1 MTGKHRSPRR
11 TRWIA
16 GAAAVVAA
24 GSTWLA
30 FGPADAAGATVSAQL
45 TLSGVATS
53 SSPAGGSTVGVHPG
67 DTVNLTAATIPS
79 AGLPGGLGTL
89 LGGLV
94 GGLAKFEV
102 VITSGNLPGVDYPY
116 KLGQASGDHKTLTL
130 SALKSGTYHF
140 AYQAHSVSLLG
151 VVPLD
156 LTGAQLNAISAAG
169 IPLKLNAQN
178 QYVGSIVAA
187 DDPPAGGLSVQ
198 LPSTGV
204 SVSAGP
210 IQVNPNLPGLVAPT
224 LSVPTSLPTGLPG
237 LPGGSTG
244 TSKPDPK
251 PADSQPAS
259 HSAAAAPIP
268 ETIPE
273 LVVPKGDGVLQ
284 AGGLPGGVS
293 GLTAAYQGL
302 TGAQSGGLVA
312 GNSGAAGALPATGGA
327 TGASAPAAD
336 APEQIELAASH
347 PWAPSGV
354 PVLLAIIAVVAL
366 GTVIALY
373 AKFYLVRRPH

>member
-1 MTGKHRSPRR
+1 
-11 TRWIA
+11 
-16 GAAAVVAA
+16 VVAA

-30 FGPADAAGATVSAQL
+30 FGPADAVGATVSAQL

-53 SSPAGGSTVGVHPG
+53 SSPAGGATVGVHPG
-67 DTVNLTAATIPS
+67 DSVKLTAATIPS

-94 GGLAKFEV
+94 GGLAEFEV
-102 VITSGNLPGVDYPY
+102 VLTSGNLPGVNYPY
-116 KLGQASGDHKTLTL
+116 KLGQAPGDHQRLTL
-130 SALKSGTYHF
+130 SALKPGTYHF
-140 AYQAHSVSLLG
+140 TYEAHSVSLLG

-156 LTGAQLNAISAAG
+156 LTGAQLDAISAAG
-169 IPLKLNAQN
+169 IPLKFNAQN
-178 QYVGSIVAA
+178 RYVGSIVAA
-187 DDPPAGGLSVQ
+187 DAPPAGGLSVQ

-224 LSVPTSLPTGLPG
+224 LSVPSSLP
-237 LPGGSTG
+237 
-244 TSKPDPK
+244 
-251 PADSQPAS
+251 
-259 HSAAAAPIP
+259 AA
-268 ETIPE
+268 
-273 LVVPKGDGVLQ
+273 
-284 AGGLPGGVS
+284 
-293 GLTAAYQGL
+293 
-302 TGAQSGGLVA
+302 
-312 GNSGAAGALPATGGA
+312 GGA

-336 APEQIELAASH
+336 VPEQVELAASR

-373 AKFYLVRRPH
+373 AKSYLLRRPH